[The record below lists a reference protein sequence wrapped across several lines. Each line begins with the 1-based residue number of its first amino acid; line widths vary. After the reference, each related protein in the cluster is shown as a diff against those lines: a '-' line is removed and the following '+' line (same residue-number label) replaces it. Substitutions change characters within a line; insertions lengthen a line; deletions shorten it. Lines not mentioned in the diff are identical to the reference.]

1 MRNKTS
7 RTRLTAKSNSQHV
20 RNVGSSRNAL
30 GIHQARPQSELLGTE
45 AIRARQVEAVAKQ
58 HDRFLGKLNCIFVLF
73 KYKIKWQQLS
83 TTEMTPAEKKA
94 FHEMQELPEEQDSS
108 DWIMLDDVLD
118 GSIPLDI
125 SHEGGELDGLG
136 DEFRK
141 TCAPLFSSLIYNVLL
156 LLTQKYPSH

>member
-1 MRNKTS
+1 MRNQTRK
-7 RTRLTAKSNSQHV
+7 TRLTAKSNSRQV

-30 GIHQARPQSELLGTE
+30 GIRQARPHSELLGTE

-58 HDRFLGKLNCIFVLF
+58 HDRFLGKLNRVFVLF
-73 KYKIKWQQLS
+73 KYQIEWHQFFP
-83 TTEMTPAEKKA
+83 TEMTPAEQRA
-94 FHEMQELPEEQDSS
+94 FQEMRELPKEQDSD

-141 TCAPLFSSLIYNVLL
+141 TFAPLC
-156 LLTQKYPSH
+156 